1 MKLQTPRSF
10 KALLIVRLLGFQ
22 VGLFLLTGAVLAG
35 YVVYNDDGRSL
46 IEPDFADVAANAII
60 RDRHGKLH
68 LVDTPELVDARR
80 RVPDLWFVARDARGE
95 VISYNKTPTAYAG
108 IANSL
113 EHITFAYIKDE
124 MPPYRYIAS
133 VRLIDGPAGELTI
146 LGTSQT
152 GDWTVRLFAAGADIL
167 VFGRGAVLNT
177 VTMLLLLSSTIMVPF
192 LMVLSLI
199 TIVAIPLIVGK
210 TFRRLS
216 VVAGEASRV
225 DIDRRGSRLSS
236 DGIPAEIVPL
246 INAMNGAL
254 RRLDEGYEQHQRFLS
269 DAAHE
274 LRTPIA
280 ILRAKIEAAPD
291 STLAWRLQSDVARL
305 ATLAEQMLDLQRIGR
320 ASPLDDPVDLGD
332 VVREVV
338 ADLAPLAIAGGKELA
353 VADVGSVF
361 VRGDTAAIGRVLA
374 NLIQNALEH
383 GGHQVI
389 VRVEGTTIE
398 VEDDGPGIPLE
409 ERERVFDAFH
419 RLRRG
424 NSGAG
429 LGLNLVREV
438 MIRHGGSVE
447 PIEAS
452 SGGTIMRLEFV
463 AATQS

>member
-1 MKLQTPRSF
+1 MKPRAPRSF
-10 KALLIVRLLGFQ
+10 KARLIIRLLGFQ
-22 VGLFLLTGAVLAG
+22 VGLFLLTGALLAG
-35 YVVYNDDGRSL
+35 YVLYNDDGKSL
-46 IEPDFADVAANAII
+46 VEPDFADVAARAII
-60 RDRHGKLH
+60 RDSHGKLH
-68 LVDTPELVDARR
+68 LVDTPELVGARR

-95 VISYNKTPTAYAG
+95 TVSYNKTPAAYAG

-124 MPPYRYIAS
+124 MPPYRYVAS
-133 VRLIDGPAGELTI
+133 VRLADGPAGEFTI
-146 LGTSQT
+146 LGTSRT
-152 GDWTVRLFAAGADIL
+152 GDWTLRLFAAGADIL

-192 LMVLSLI
+192 LIVLSLI

-216 VVAGEASRV
+216 VVAGEAGRV
-225 DIDRRGSRLSS
+225 DISRPGSRLSS
-236 DGIPAEIVPL
+236 DGIPSEIVPL
-246 INAMNGAL
+246 IKAMNGAL
-254 RRLDEGYEQHQRFLS
+254 RRLDEGYEQHQRFIS

-280 ILRAKIEAAPD
+280 ILQAKIEAAQD
-291 STLAWRLQSDVARL
+291 STFARRLQGDVARL

-320 ASPLDDPVDLGD
+320 ASPLDDAVDLGK

-353 VADVGSVF
+353 VADLGAVP

-374 NLIQNALEH
+374 NLVQNALEH
-383 GGHQVI
+383 GGRQVV
-389 VRVEGTTIE
+389 VRVDGATIE

-409 ERERVFDAFH
+409 ERERVFEAFH
-419 RLRRG
+419 RLRG
-424 NSGAG
+424 GKSGAG

-447 PIEAS
+447 PLEAP

-463 AATQS
+463 AAAQS